1 MNHRSH
7 AFLALLT
14 AAANEAIR
22 TGRCARRAPNR
33 DPLDPHTSA
42 LFDATLDAIP
52 LRVCMGGWRSD
63 EARFAVAAWPT
74 PDVDQWLEAFGANEL
89 AGDVTAIGYLTRV
102 GTGGLRLSDP
112 FEPIIFMRRNRLAAM
127 KALSSPDD
135 AADPLQ
141 LYPRYLSY
149 DAAA

>member
-22 TGRCARRAPNR
+22 TGQCDPLAPNR
-33 DPLDPHTSA
+33 DPLDARTSV
-42 LFDATLDAIP
+42 LFDATLASIP
-52 LRVCMGGWRSD
+52 LRVCMGDWRSD

-89 AGDVTAIGYLTRV
+89 AGDVTAIGYLTRSEN
-102 GTGGLRLSDP
+102 GRLLLSDP
-112 FEPIIFMRRNRLAAM
+112 FEPSILMRRNRLVVM
-127 KALSSPDD
+127 KALSAPSD

-149 DAAA
+149 AAAA